1 MPKNWVEFSLG
12 LFGDV
17 DAFVHLLLPERD
29 KPRQGVVASTLNLS
43 RNGAVGFIDWLGL
56 RRNAHG
62 ALDRSRVACDLERVE
77 ILLELNGP
85 AAADRP
91 DVDHLC
97 VAFLSLPVK
106 SEAIVAESH
115 NSLAPVGLK
124 DLVRVKDE
132 FVEARR

>member
-1 MPKNWVEFSLG
+1 MLTRTANGRRL
-12 LFGDV
+12 
-17 DAFVHLLLPERD
+17 
-29 KPRQGVVASTLNLS
+29 VASADEKLTAFLELES
-43 RNGAVGFIDWLGL
+43 AVRVFGREIKICASPRPAAGFIAWLGL

-77 ILLELNGP
+77 VLLELNSP
-85 AAADRP
+85 AVADRP
-91 DVDHLC
+91 DVGHLC

-106 SEAIVAESH
+106 SEAVVAESH
-115 NSLAPVGLK
+115 NSLAVVALK